1 MQIEERAVGDVVVLD
16 LKGKITLGEGD
27 ELLKDKVN
35 SLVNQGHKKIV
46 LNLADVP
53 YIDSAGLGE
62 VVRTYTTVSRQG
74 GSLKL
79 LNLTKRITELL
90 SITKLLTV
98 FETFDSENE
107 AVRSFS
113 ASAKV

>member
-1 MQIEERAVGDVVVLD
+1 MQIEERAIGDVTVLD
-16 LKGKITLGEGD
+16 MKGRVTLGEGD
-27 ELLKDKVN
+27 ELLKDKIN
-35 SLVNQGHKKIV
+35 SLMNQGHRKIV

-62 VVRTYTTVSRQG
+62 IVRTYTTVSRQG

-79 LNLTKRITELL
+79 LNLTKRITDLL

-98 FETFDSENE
+98 FETFDSEDE